1 GPILRAEAR
10 FLRALYYYYAMD
22 LFGNI
27 PFITELSDKNPP
39 QATRKEIFEFIEKE
53 LVGYGSEAGCLEAM
67 KEPRTNTYGRVDKA
81 AGWLLLARLYL
92 NAEVYTGTPQW
103 EKAVENAAKV
113 IASPYK
119 LSTEYRNLFMGDN
132 NENGAQN
139 EVLLPILQDGVDT
152 QNYGGTFFLIA
163 STRSEDMGESNTSEN
178 WAGNRA
184 RHDMMKKFFPNGTAP
199 EKNENEMIAAAQDKR
214 ALFFGEKRKIAVD
227 TVSIFTNGYS
237 CAKFTNLRTDGE
249 KGKDNKFVDM
259 DFPLMRLAEAYLT
272 LAEAKTRLGKLGEAT
287 SAIDALRT
295 RAGANKKDQYTLD
308 DICDEWSREFAFEGR
323 RRMDLIRFD
332 KFGGNNNYMWEWK
345 GGIKEGTNFNKTKN
359 IYAIPTREIEANSN
373 LTQNPGY

>member
-39 QATRKEIFEFIEKE
+39 QATRKEIFKFIEKE
-53 LVGYGSEAGCLEAM
+53 LLGDGSEAGCLEAM
-67 KEPRTNTYGRVDKA
+67 KAPRTNTYGRVDKA

-103 EKAVENAAKV
+103 KNAADYAQMV
-113 IASPYK
+113 IDSPYE

-152 QNYGGTFFLIA
+152 QNFGGSLFLIA
-163 STRSEDMGESNTSEN
+163 STRSEEMGESNTSEA

-184 RHDMMKKFFPNGTAP
+184 RHDMMKKFFPNGTAH
-199 EKNENEMIAAAQDKR
+199 EVNENEMIVEAKDKR
-214 ALFFGEKRKIAVD
+214 ALFFGIDRKISAENVYEFKD
-227 TVSIFTNGYS
+227 GYS

-272 LAEAKTRLGKLGEAT
+272 LAEAQTRLGEFGEAT
-287 SAIDALRT
+287 SAINALRT
-295 RAGANKKDQYTLD
+295 RAGIEVDEKYQYTLD

-323 RRMDLIRFD
+323 RRIDLIRFD
-332 KFGGNNNYMWEWK
+332 KFGGNNNYMWE
-345 GGIKEGTNFNKTKN
+345 
-359 IYAIPTREIEANSN
+359 
-373 LTQNPGY
+373 